1 MLLNEAHLCIAV
13 EWKPFIVYFF
23 LLFVLT
29 RPLQMFDNISQLRFT
44 TGSSQ
49 EEVAS
54 AMLSGEGEEM
64 VFRTGVVVEGKV
76 EDWMTCVL
84 NEMRRTNQL
93 ITKESV
99 YRYCDQKSRY
109 VLCNTECKI
118 TCCGTYSVHC
128 YQLTND
134 LQQQKVTDIHS
145 LRCTH

>member
-1 MLLNEAHLCIAV
+1 MLL
-13 EWKPFIVYFF
+13 
-23 LLFVLT
+23 LT
-29 RPLQMFDNISQLRFT
+29 RPPPPPFQMFDNISQLRFT

-54 AMLSGEGEEM
+54 AMISGEGEEM

-99 YRYCDQKSRY
+99 YHYCDQKSRY
-109 VLCNTECKI
+109 VLCKTCSL
-118 TCCGTYSVHC
+118 TCCMTYCVLCFVTYSVNV
-128 YQLTND
+128 L
-134 LQQQKVTDIHS
+134 V
-145 LRCTH
+145 